1 METKIIARV
10 NNVDIVSTSDEQ
22 ELISIK
28 TVCNVLH
35 IGYEEVLKGIES
47 DDFAYSVTVHSNERE
62 ENETYMPLMYL
73 IGWIFA
79 DYVTKNARP
88 GSVMELHK
96 ALYEYLEK
104 RNSEQSLKL
113 EAQRKRIEELEKE
126 IAELEQSYKYELD
139 VIANL

>member
-35 IGYEEVLKGIES
+35 IGYEEALKGIES

-88 GSVMELHK
+88 GSVMELLK